1 MLVTNFK
8 VFITK
13 NGDGAISYTK
23 NDMKYKVFLTKDDP
37 VITEIFNEYYSQ
49 LKPFKNRHYA
59 IAQWIVRDIRAKG
72 YVFKAYSN
80 NCMNIRPVLSDKA
93 DSLSSKEIFRL
104 QIIENLH
111 RSKMEV
117 EVSDFERLIH

>member
-13 NGDGAISYTK
+13 NGDGAITYTK
-23 NDMKYKVFLTKDDP
+23 NNIHYRVFLTKYDL

-59 IAQWIVRDIRAKG
+59 IAQWIVKDIRAKG

-80 NCMNIRPVLSDKA
+80 NCMNIRPILSRKA
-93 DSLSSKEIFRL
+93 EILSPKEKFEL
-104 QIIENLH
+104 QIMENLH
-111 RSKMEV
+111 RRNMEV
-117 EVSDFERLIH
+117 EVSEFERLIH